1 LSIESSPSIDPKKG
15 VCVFGALGLLGGNG
29 PKTPKP
35 QTPKPLSLDIN
46 YNKQFDSNY
55 NYFKR

>member
-1 LSIESSPSIDPKKG
+1 LSIERSPSIDPKKG

-35 QTPKPLSLDIN
+35 QTPFFVYIIGL
-46 YNKQFDSNY
+46 NKL
-55 NYFKR
+55 KI